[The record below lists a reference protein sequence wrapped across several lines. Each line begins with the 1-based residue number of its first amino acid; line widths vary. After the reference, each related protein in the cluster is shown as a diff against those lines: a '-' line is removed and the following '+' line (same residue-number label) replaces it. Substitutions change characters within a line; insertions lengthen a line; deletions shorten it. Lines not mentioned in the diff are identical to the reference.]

1 MIRWF
6 IIGILWILSLYG
18 RAQSTDKR
26 AIEWVDSVINV
37 IRTDQHLDSKTKS
50 NLADSAF
57 QVSFRE
63 KDTCKQIYT
72 RILQAIHLDNMGMS
86 DSALIQLYWANRMY
100 NPRCDSIT
108 LMFLFSN
115 LTNVFL
121 SLGEL
126 GRVDSISQIALTH
139 WNPLWKTKDSR
150 YSILINMAIAQFGRK
165 DTVSAINTLR
175 KVYYESVADNNLT
188 YTQIA
193 LNNLGGIKGRIGDLD
208 SAYFFFNAAAG
219 KAKQNSDMD
228 NYMSLLINMAN
239 LNRERGRYNQAIT
252 LLDSAYFFA
261 QELKSTENIAKVL
274 RARANVFYKMH
285 KYDLA
290 YTTILEFIKINEQY
304 LDEQRVKAVTEMMEK
319 YESEK
324 KARQIQQLK
333 LDNLDASLKTERIT
347 NTRNHYLYIGLVVLL
362 IAIGSL
368 SRLRYVHRSRSAI
381 QRERDISEG
390 LLLNILPGSVAE
402 ELKIK
407 GHADAQHFETATILF
422 SDFKSFTTVSEELSP
437 ADLVEEIN
445 ACFKAFDEII
455 TRYGIEKIKTIG
467 DSYMAAGGIPANNKA
482 TTLDVVMAGLE
493 MQQFIIDRKKER
505 DTHHLPAFE
514 MRIGIHSGPV
524 VAGIVGVKKF
534 QYDLWG
540 DTVNTASRME
550 TTGEVGRVNISEAT
564 YRLIKDNQELIFRA
578 RGLIQVK
585 GKGELAMYF
594 VDKAA

>member
-1 MIRWF
+1 MH
-6 IIGILWILSLYG
+6 
-18 RAQSTDKR
+18 
-26 AIEWVDSVINV
+26 WVDSISNI
-37 IRTDQHLDSKTKS
+37 IRYDQKLDSKTKS
-50 NLADSAF
+50 DLADSAF
-57 QVSFRE
+57 RISLRE
-63 KDTCKQIYT
+63 RDTCKQIYT
-72 RILQAIHLDNMGMS
+72 RILQAINLDNMGMS
-86 DSALIQLYWANRMY
+86 DSALIQLYWANQMFGSS
-100 NPRCDSIT
+100 CDSLT

-115 LTNVFL
+115 LTNVYL
-121 SLGEL
+121 SLGERD
-126 GRVDSISQIALTH
+126 RVDSISRIALSH
-139 WNPLWKTKDSR
+139 WNPEWKIKDSR
-150 YSILINMAIAQFGRK
+150 YSIL
-165 DTVSAINTLR
+165 
-175 KVYYESVADNNLT
+175 NNLAISQIGNKDFIAAT
-188 YTQIA
+188 KTFRQAYEEAKEDHNLNYTQIA
-193 LNNLGGIKGRIGDLD
+193 LNNLGGIKGMTGELD
-208 SAYFFFNAAAG
+208 SAYFFFKKAAEN
-219 KAKQNSDMD
+219 AKQSSDMD
-228 NYMSLLINMAN
+228 NYMSLLLNLAN
-239 LNRERGRYNQAIT
+239 LDSEKKRYSRAIS
-252 LLDSAYFFA
+252 LLDSVYALA
-261 QELKSTENIAKVL
+261 DTLKNTEKLAKVQRV
-274 RARANVFYKMH
+274 RASLYATKQDYKS
-285 KYDLA
+285 A
-290 YTTILEFIKINEQY
+290 YNYLLKFIDIREQY

-347 NTRNHYLYIGLVVLL
+347 NTRNHYLYLGLVVLL

-368 SRLRYVHRSRSAI
+368 SRLRYVHRSRTAI
-381 QRERDISEG
+381 QREKDISEG

-467 DSYMAAGGIPANNKA
+467 DSYMAAGGIPANNTA
-482 TTLDVVMAGLE
+482 TTFDVVMAGLE
-493 MQQFIIDRKKER
+493 MQQFIITRKKER
-505 DTHHLPAFE
+505 DIQQLPAFE

-550 TTGEVGRVNISEAT
+550 TAGEVGRVNISEAT
-564 YRLIKDNQELIFRA
+564 YRLIKDNQELVFMA
-578 RGLIQVK
+578 RGLKQVK